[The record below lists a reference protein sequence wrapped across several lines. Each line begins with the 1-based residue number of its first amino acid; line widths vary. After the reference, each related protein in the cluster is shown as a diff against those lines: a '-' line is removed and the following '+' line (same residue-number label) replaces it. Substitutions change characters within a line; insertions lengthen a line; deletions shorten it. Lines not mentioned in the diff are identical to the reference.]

1 MNEALISDSGMTPM
15 VVQHRDGGGV
25 VIGWGGRL
33 LVLSPSEVGRL
44 IAFINGDPTAV
55 SPSIA
60 RMLRYPVK
68 AKEDV

>member
-1 MNEALISDSGMTPM
+1 M
-15 VVQHRDGGGV
+15 VSSSVGAEDFSRFH
-25 VIGWGGRL
+25 
-33 LVLSPSEVGRL
+33 PSEVGWL

-55 SPSIA
+55 SPSRA